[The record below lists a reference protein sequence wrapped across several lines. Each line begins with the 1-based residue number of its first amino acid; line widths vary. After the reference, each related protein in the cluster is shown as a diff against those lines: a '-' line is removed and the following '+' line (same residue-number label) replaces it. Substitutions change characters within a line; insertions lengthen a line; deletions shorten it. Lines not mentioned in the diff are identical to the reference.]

1 MQAITITDAGVADA
15 RTAPAQVTSRNRM
28 CTSTNIRSVL
38 HPGRILRPTIQTSI
52 PPRHPSRLQ
61 RASVQ
66 PATCGLFF
74 GPGSETAES
83 AALPKARVRYWFLRL
98 FNVAMRIC
106 GQHTGRQ
113 QTCHHSAIAAE
124 YTSTMILYK
133 PGAQFLY
140 KGRTVS
146 VDYVIIKRT
155 GLWIRLADSDTVCRP
170 EELTPLG
177 QGASQAG

>member
-1 MQAITITDAGVADA
+1 MRASLTPIPRLHRSPVVTACA
-15 RTAPAQVTSRNRM
+15 RAQKSEASYIPGEFCSLPFRRRFPLDIPPACNAQVFS
-28 CTSTNIRSVL
+28 
-38 HPGRILRPTIQTSI
+38 P
-52 PPRHPSRLQ
+52 
-61 RASVQ
+61 Q
-66 PATCGLFF
+66 PAGFF
-74 GPGSETAES
+74 LGPGSETAES
-83 AALPKARVRYWFLRL
+83 AGPPKARVRYWFLRL
-98 FNVAMRIC
+98 LNAAMRIC

-113 QTCHHSAIAAE
+113 QTCQRSAIAAD

-177 QGASQAG
+177 QGASLAG